1 MLNEKQSMLAQLST
15 ESMVCVCADRHR
27 QTGRQTDSCQPAR
40 ERERERELKKYSDWK
55 VSVSSWQLQFLYNFM
70 DAH

>member
-1 MLNEKQSMLAQLST
+1 
-15 ESMVCVCADRHR
+15 VCADRHR